1 MTTSSESSTSTR
13 VLLLGIWGHLTKR
26 RRIQLGALLVVM
38 LASSAAEVF
47 SLAAVLPFLAVLAN
61 PEQIWQL
68 PLVQQIA
75 PVLQITAVDQLL
87 RPVTLLFGIAAI
99 AAAAVRLLNVW
110 LNGRV
115 AAAVG
120 SDLSCEAYKRTL
132 YQPYGVHVA
141 RNSSGVITAL
151 QSNVGLLVVVLN
163 ALLTMF
169 TSGLVLLALLWAL
182 LMIDAR
188 VALIAGGVFGVAYTV
203 IVQSSKR
210 QLEINSNKAV
220 VYNQLS
226 LQALQEGLGAIR
238 DVLLDGSQPLYLN
251 IYRET
256 DRPLRQISAKSNFI
270 GAFPRYLMEAV
281 GLCLI
286 GGVAYGLT
294 NRYGGI
300 ATALPLLGALALGAQ
315 RILPALQ
322 QTYSSWTAIKAYKS
336 EVESV
341 LSNLKQPLP
350 AGANGVAATPLK
362 LQNNVSFENVYFAYS
377 NEIPTVLNGLS
388 FEIKKGER
396 LGFIGTTGSGKSTT
410 IDLLMGLL
418 EPNSGIVLVDNI
430 DIKSKQDP
438 ANLLAWRAAIAHVP
452 QAIYLADRS
461 IAENIAF
468 GVDPK
473 QINVERVKEA
483 AQQAQIAEFIESS
496 PQGYKTFVGE
506 RGIRLSGGQRQ
517 RIGIARALYKQASVL
532 IFDEATSALDNATEA
547 ALMDAIENLSR
558 ELTIV
563 MIAHRLTTVERCDR
577 VIELS
582 NGSVLAITKPSAILI

>member
-26 RRIQLGALLVVM
+26 RRIQLGVLLVVM

-61 PEQIWQL
+61 PEQIWQM
-68 PLVQQIA
+68 PVVQQIA
-75 PVLQITAVDQLL
+75 PVLQITAADQLL

-99 AAAAVRLLNVW
+99 AAATVRLLNVW

-141 RNSSGVITAL
+141 RNSSGVITAS
-151 QSNVGLLVVVLN
+151 QSQVSLLIVVLN
-163 ALLTMF
+163 ALLAIF
-169 TSGLVLLALLWAL
+169 TNGLVLLALLWAL

-188 VALIAGGVFGVAYTV
+188 VALIAGGVFGVAYAV
-203 IVQSSKR
+203 IVQSSKK
-210 QLEINSNKAV
+210 QLEINSKRSV
-220 VYNQLS
+220 VYSQLS
-226 LQALQEGLGAIR
+226 LQALQEGLGSIR
-238 DVLLDGSQPLYLN
+238 DVLLDGSQPLYLD
-251 IYRET
+251 IYREA
-256 DRPLRQISAKSNFI
+256 DRPLRQIIAKSNFI

-294 NRYGGI
+294 SRYGGI
-300 ATALPLLGALALGAQ
+300 ASALPLLGALALGAQ

-322 QTYSSWTAIKAYKS
+322 QTYTNWATINAYKGS
-336 EVESV
+336 VESV
-341 LSNLKQPLP
+341 LSILRQPLP
-350 AGANGVAATPLK
+350 AGAYEAAATPLEFQSK
-362 LQNNVSFENVYFAYS
+362 ISFKNVYFAYS
-377 NEIPTVLNGLS
+377 NETRTVLNGLS

-396 LGFIGTTGSGKSTT
+396 VGFIGTTGSGKSTT

-418 EPNSGIVLVDNI
+418 EPNSGEVLVDDI
-430 DIKSKQDP
+430 DINCKQDP
-438 ANLLAWRAAIAHVP
+438 ENLLAWRAAIAHVP

-468 GVDPK
+468 GVAPK
-473 QINVERVKEA
+473 QIDIKRVKEA
-483 AQQAQIAEFIESS
+483 ARQAQIAEFIESS

-582 NGSVLAITKPSAILI
+582 NGSVLAITKPSAMLI

>member
-1 MTTSSESSTSTR
+1 MTTSSESTISTR

-38 LASSAAEVF
+38 LASSGAEVF

-61 PEQIWQL
+61 PEQIWQM
-68 PLVQQIA
+68 PVVQQIA
-75 PVLQITAVDQLL
+75 PVLQITAADQLL

-99 AAAAVRLLNVW
+99 AAATVRLVNVW

-141 RNSSGVITAL
+141 RNSSGVITAS
-151 QSNVGLLVVVLN
+151 QSQVSLLIVVLN
-163 ALLTMF
+163 ALLATF
-169 TSGLVLLALLWAL
+169 TNGLVLLALLWAL

-188 VALIAGGVFGVAYTV
+188 VALIAGGVFGVAYAV
-203 IVQSSKR
+203 IVQTSKK
-210 QLEINSNKAV
+210 QLEINSKRSV
-220 VYNQLS
+220 VYSQLS
-226 LQALQEGLGAIR
+226 LQALQEGLGSIR
-238 DVLLDGSQPLYLN
+238 DVLLDGSQPLYLD
-251 IYRET
+251 IYRQA
-256 DRPLRQISAKSNFI
+256 DRPLRQIIAKSNFI

-286 GGVAYGLT
+286 GGLAYGLT
-294 NRYGGI
+294 SRYDGI

-322 QTYSSWTAIKAYKS
+322 QTYTNWATINAYKGA
-336 EVESV
+336 VESV
-341 LSNLKQPLP
+341 LSILKQPLP
-350 AGANGVAATPLK
+350 AGAYEAAATPLK
-362 LQNNVSFENVYFAYS
+362 FQSKITFENVYFTYS
-377 NEIPTVLNGLS
+377 NETPLILNGLS

-396 LGFIGTTGSGKSTT
+396 VGFIGPTGCGKSTT

-418 EPNSGIVLVDNI
+418 EPNSGEVLVDNI
-430 DIKSKQDP
+430 DINCKHDP
-438 ANLLAWRAAIAHVP
+438 KNLLGWRAAIAHVP
-452 QAIYLADRS
+452 QSIYLADRS

-468 GVDPK
+468 GVDPTQLDIK
-473 QINVERVKEA
+473 RVKEA
-483 AQQAQIAEFIESS
+483 ARQAQIAEFIESS

-532 IFDEATSALDNATEA
+532 VFDEATSALDNVTEK
-547 ALMDAIENLSR
+547 ALMVAIDNLSR
-558 ELTIV
+558 DLTIV
-563 MIAHRLTTVERCDR
+563 IIAHRLTTLQRCDKIIQLKDGC
-577 VIELS
+577 IEMPQ
-582 NGSVLAITKPSAILI
+582 TTSAKLH

>member
-1 MTTSSESSTSTR
+1 MTTSSQSTTSTR

-61 PEQIWQL
+61 PEQIWQM

-75 PVLQITAVDQLL
+75 PVLQITAADQLL

-99 AAAAVRLLNVW
+99 GAAAVRLLNVW

-151 QSNVGLLVVVLN
+151 QSNVGLLIVVLN

-182 LMIDAR
+182 LMIDAK
-188 VALIAGGVFGVAYTV
+188 VALIAGGVFGVAYAV

-210 QLEINSNKAV
+210 QLAINSNKAV
-220 VYNQLS
+220 VYSQLS

-238 DVLLDGSQPLYLN
+238 DVLLDGSQPLYLD
-251 IYRET
+251 IYREA

-294 NRYGGI
+294 SRYGSI

-322 QTYSSWTAIKAYKS
+322 QTYSSWAVIKAYKS
-336 EVESV
+336 AVESV
-341 LSNLKQPLP
+341 LSTLKQPLP
-350 AGANGVAATPLK
+350 AGAYGVAATPLK
-362 LQNNVSFENVYFAYS
+362 LQNKISFENVYFAYS
-377 NEIPTVLNGLS
+377 NETPTVLNGLS

-418 EPNSGIVLVDNI
+418 EPNSGRILVDDI
-430 DIKSKQDP
+430 DINSIQNP
-438 ANLLAWRAAIAHVP
+438 ENLLSWRAAISHVP

-468 GVDPK
+468 GVDQK
-473 QINVERVKEA
+473 QIDIKRVKEA
-483 AQQAQIAEFIESS
+483 AQQAQISEFIESS

-547 ALMDAIENLSR
+547 ALMDAIEGLSR

-563 MIAHRLTTVERCDR
+563 MIAHRLGTVQRCDR

-582 NGSVLAITKPSAILI
+582 NGSVLAITKPSAMLI

>member
-1 MTTSSESSTSTR
+1 MTTSSESTISTR

-68 PLVQQIA
+68 PVVQQLA
-75 PVLQITAVDQLL
+75 PVLQITAADQLL
-87 RPVTLLFGIAAI
+87 GPATLLFGIAAI
-99 AAAAVRLLNVW
+99 GAAAVRLLNVW

-151 QSNVGLLVVVLN
+151 QNNVRLLVGVIN
-163 ALLTMF
+163 ALLAMI
-169 TSGLVLLALLWAL
+169 TSVSVLLALLWAL
-182 LMIDAR
+182 LMIDAK
-188 VALIAGGVFGVAYTV
+188 VALIASGVFGVAYAV
-203 IVQSSKR
+203 IVKSSKR
-210 QLEINSNKAV
+210 QLAINSNKAV
-220 VYNQLS
+220 VYSQLS

-238 DVLLDGSQPLYLN
+238 DVLLDGSQPLYVD
-251 IYRET
+251 IYKEA
-256 DRPLRQISAKSNFI
+256 DRPLRQIDAKTNFI
-270 GAFPRYLMEAV
+270 AVFPRYLMEAV

-286 GGVAYGLT
+286 GGVAYGLSSS
-294 NRYGGI
+294 YGAI
-300 ATALPLLGALALGAQ
+300 AKTLPLLGALALGAQ

-322 QTYSSWTAIKAYKS
+322 QTYNSWAVIKAYKS
-336 EVESV
+336 AVESV
-341 LSNLKQPLP
+341 LSSLKQPLP
-350 AGANGVAATPLK
+350 KVIYGVAATPLK
-362 LQNNVSFENVYFAYS
+362 LQNNIKFENVYYAYS
-377 NEIPTVLNGLS
+377 SETPTVLNGLS

-418 EPNSGIVLVDNI
+418 EPNSGKVLVDDI
-430 DIKSKQDP
+430 DINSKQDP
-438 ANLLAWRAAIAHVP
+438 ENLLAWRAAIAHVP
-452 QAIYLADRS
+452 QTIYLADRS

-468 GVDPK
+468 GVDQK
-473 QINVERVKEA
+473 QIDIKRVKEA
-483 AQQAQIAEFIESS
+483 ARQAQIAEFIESS

-532 IFDEATSALDNATEA
+532 VFDEATSALDNATEA
-547 ALMDAIENLSR
+547 ALMDAIEGLSR

-582 NGSVLAITKPSAILI
+582 NGSVLAITKPSAMLI

>member
-1 MTTSSESSTSTR
+1 MTSSSQSTTSTR

-26 RRIQLGALLVVM
+26 RRIQLGVLLVVM
-38 LASSAAEVF
+38 LASGVAEVF

-61 PEQIWQL
+61 PEQIWQM

-75 PVLQITAVDQLL
+75 PVLQITAADQLL

-115 AAAVG
+115 AAAVS

-151 QSNVGLLVVVLN
+151 QSNVGSLVGMLN

-169 TSGLVLLALLWAL
+169 TSGLVLQALLWAL
-182 LMIDAR
+182 LIIDAR
-188 VALIAGGVFGVAYTV
+188 VALIAGGLFGVAYAV
-203 IVQSSKR
+203 IVQSSKK
-210 QLEINSNKAV
+210 QLAVISNKTV
-220 VYNQLS
+220 VYSQLS

-238 DVLLDGSQPLYLN
+238 DVLLDGSQPLYLD
-251 IYRET
+251 IYREA

-270 GAFPRYLMEAV
+270 AAFPRYLMEAV

-294 NRYGGI
+294 NSYGGI

-322 QTYSSWTAIKAYKS
+322 QTYSSWAAIKAYKS
-336 EVESV
+336 AVESV
-341 LSNLKQPLP
+341 LSTLKQPLP
-350 AGANGVAATPLK
+350 AGAYGVAATPLK
-362 LQNNVSFENVYFAYS
+362 LQNSIKFENVYFAYS
-377 NEIPTVLNGLS
+377 NETPSVLNGLS

-418 EPNSGIVLVDNI
+418 EPNSGKVLVDNI
-430 DIKSKQDP
+430 DINSKQDP
-438 ANLLAWRAAIAHVP
+438 EKLLAWRAAIAHVP

-468 GVDPK
+468 GVDQK
-473 QINVERVKEA
+473 QIDIKRVKEA
-483 AQQAQIAEFIESS
+483 AQQAQISEFIESS

>member
-1 MTTSSESSTSTR
+1 MTNSSQSTTSTR

-26 RRIQLGALLVVM
+26 RRIQLGVLLVVM
-38 LASSAAEVF
+38 LASGVAEVF

-61 PEQIWQL
+61 PEQIWQM

-75 PVLQITAVDQLL
+75 PVLQITAADQLL
-87 RPVTLLFGIAAI
+87 GPVTLLFGIAAI
-99 AAAAVRLLNVW
+99 AAAVVRLLNVW

-120 SDLSCEAYKRTL
+120 SDLSCEAYKLTL

-151 QSNVGLLVVVLN
+151 QGNMGALVGMFN
-163 ALLTMF
+163 ALLVMF
-169 TSGLVLLALLWAL
+169 TSGLVLLSLLWAL

-188 VALIAGGVFGVAYTV
+188 VALIVGGVFGVAYAV

-210 QLEINSNKAV
+210 QLAINSNKTV
-220 VYNQLS
+220 VYSQLS

-238 DVLLDGSQPLYLN
+238 DVLLDGSQPLYLD
-251 IYRET
+251 IYRQA

-270 GAFPRYLMEAV
+270 GSFPRYLMEAL

-286 GGVAYGLT
+286 GGVAYVLT
-294 NRYGGI
+294 SRYGGI
-300 ATALPLLGALALGAQ
+300 ETALPLLGALALGAQ

-322 QTYSSWTAIKAYKS
+322 QTYSSWAVIKGCKS
-336 EVESV
+336 AVESV
-341 LSNLKQPLP
+341 LSTLKQPLP
-350 AGANGVAATPLK
+350 AGAYGVAAKPLK
-362 LQNNVSFENVYFAYS
+362 LQNSIEFENVCFAYS
-377 NEIPTVLNGLS
+377 NETPKVLNGLS

-418 EPNSGIVLVDNI
+418 KPNSGRVLVDNF
-430 DIKSKQDP
+430 DINSKQYP
-438 ANLLAWRAAIAHVP
+438 ENLLDWRAAIAHVP
-452 QAIYLADRS
+452 QAVYLADRS

-468 GVDPK
+468 GVGQK
-473 QINVERVKEA
+473 QIDIKRVKEA
-483 AQQAQIAEFIESS
+483 AQQAQIAGFIESS
-496 PQGYKTFVGE
+496 PQAYKTFVGE

-547 ALMDAIENLSR
+547 ALMDAIEGLSR

>member
-1 MTTSSESSTSTR
+1 MTRSSKSTSSSR

-38 LASSAAEVF
+38 LASGVAEVF

-61 PEQIWQL
+61 PEQIWQM

-75 PVLQITAVDQLL
+75 PVLQITAADQLL

-99 AAAAVRLLNVW
+99 AAAVVRLLNVW

-141 RNSSGVITAL
+141 RNSSDVITAL
-151 QSNVGLLVVVLN
+151 QSNVGSLVGMLN

-169 TSGLVLLALLWAL
+169 TSGLVLLSVLWAL
-182 LMIDAR
+182 LIIDSR
-188 VALIAGGVFGVAYTV
+188 VALIAGGLFGVAYAV
-203 IVQSSKR
+203 IVQISKK
-210 QLEINSNKAV
+210 QLAVISNKTV
-220 VYNQLS
+220 VYSQLS

-238 DVLLDGSQPLYLN
+238 DVLLDGSQPLYLD
-251 IYRET
+251 IYREA
-256 DRPLRQISAKSNFI
+256 DRPLRQITAKSNFI
-270 GAFPRYLMEAV
+270 ASFPRYLMEAV

-294 NRYGGI
+294 SRYGGI

-322 QTYSSWTAIKAYKS
+322 QTYNSWAVIKAYKS
-336 EVESV
+336 AAESV
-341 LSNLKQPLP
+341 LSTLKQPLP
-350 AGANGVAATPLK
+350 AGAYAVAEKPLK
-362 LQNNVSFENVYFAYS
+362 LQNNIKFENVCFTYS
-377 NEIPTVLNGLS
+377 IETPTVLNGLN

-418 EPNSGIVLVDNI
+418 EPNDGKVLVDNI
-430 DIKSKQDP
+430 DINSKQDP
-438 ANLLAWRAAIAHVP
+438 ENLLAWRAAIAHVP
-452 QAIYLADRS
+452 QTIYLADRS

-468 GVDPK
+468 GVDQK
-473 QINVERVKEA
+473 QIDIKRVKEA
-483 AQQAQIAEFIESS
+483 AQQAQIAGFIESS
-496 PQGYKTFVGE
+496 PEAYKTFVGE

-547 ALMDAIENLSR
+547 ALMDAIESLSR

-577 VIELS
+577 VIELC
-582 NGSVLAITKPSAILI
+582 NGSVLAVNSPQQF

>member
-1 MTTSSESSTSTR
+1 MTISSESTISTR

-61 PEQIWQL
+61 PAQIWQL

-75 PVLQITAVDQLL
+75 PVLQITAADQLL
-87 RPVTLLFGIAAI
+87 RPVTLLFAIAAI
-99 AAAAVRLLNVW
+99 GAAAVRLLNVW

-132 YQPYGVHVA
+132 YQLYGVHVA

-151 QSNVGLLVVVLN
+151 QSNVGLLIVVLN

-203 IVQSSKR
+203 IVQSSKK
-210 QLEINSNKAV
+210 QLAINSNKAV
-220 VYNQLS
+220 VYSQLS

-238 DVLLDGSQPLYLN
+238 DVLLDGSQPLYLD
-251 IYRET
+251 IYREA

-294 NRYGGI
+294 SRYGGI

-315 RILPALQ
+315 RILPAMQ
-322 QTYSSWTAIKAYKS
+322 QTYSSWAAIKAYKS
-336 EVESV
+336 AVESV
-341 LSNLKQPLP
+341 LSTLKQPLP
-350 AGANGVAATPLK
+350 AGAYGVAVTPLK
-362 LQNNVSFENVYFAYS
+362 LQNSIKFENIYFAYS
-377 NEIPTVLNGLS
+377 NETSTVLNGLG

-418 EPNSGIVLVDNI
+418 EPNSGKVLVDNI
-430 DIKSKQDP
+430 DINSKQDP
-438 ANLLAWRAAIAHVP
+438 ENLLAWRAAIAHVP

-468 GVDPK
+468 GVDQK
-473 QINVERVKEA
+473 QIDIKRVKEA
-483 AQQAQIAEFIESS
+483 ARQAQIAEFIESS

-517 RIGIARALYKQASVL
+517 RIGIARALYKKASVL
-532 IFDEATSALDNATEA
+532 VFDEATSALDNATEA
-547 ALMDAIENLSR
+547 ALMDAIEGLSR

-563 MIAHRLTTVERCDR
+563 MIAHRLSTVQRCDR

-582 NGSVLAITKPSAILI
+582 NGSVLAITKPSVRLI

>member
-1 MTTSSESSTSTR
+1 MTTSSESTISTR
-13 VLLLGIWGHLTKR
+13 VLLLGIWGHLTKH
-26 RRIQLGALLVVM
+26 RRIQLGALLLVM

-75 PVLQITAVDQLL
+75 PMLQITAADQLL

-99 AAAAVRLLNVW
+99 SAAAVRLLNVW

-132 YQPYGVHVA
+132 YQPYRVHVA
-141 RNSSGVITAL
+141 RNSSEVITAL
-151 QSNVGLLVVVLN
+151 QNNVGLLIGVLN
-163 ALLTMF
+163 ALLTMI

-188 VALIAGGVFGVAYTV
+188 VALIAGGVFGVTYTV

-210 QLEINSNKAV
+210 QLAINSNKAV
-220 VYNQLS
+220 VYSQLS

-238 DVLLDGSQPLYLN
+238 DVLLDGSQPLYLD
-251 IYRET
+251 IYRVA
-256 DRPLRQISAKSNFI
+256 DRPLRQIIAKSNFI

-286 GGVAYGLT
+286 GWVAYGLT
-294 NRYGGI
+294 SRYGGI
-300 ATALPLLGALALGAQ
+300 ASALPLLGALALGAQ

-322 QTYSSWTAIKAYKS
+322 QTYTNWATINAYKGS
-336 EVESV
+336 VESV
-341 LSNLKQPLP
+341 LSILRQPLP
-350 AGANGVAATPLK
+350 AGAYEAAATPLEFQSK
-362 LQNNVSFENVYFAYS
+362 ISFKNVYFAYS
-377 NEIPTVLNGLS
+377 NETPTVLNGLS

-396 LGFIGTTGSGKSTT
+396 VGFIGPTGCGKSTT

-418 EPNSGIVLVDNI
+418 EPNSGEVLVDDI
-430 DIKSKQDP
+430 DINCKQDP
-438 ANLLAWRAAIAHVP
+438 ENLLAWRAAIAHVP
-452 QAIYLADRS
+452 QSIYLADRS
-461 IAENIAF
+461 IADNIAF
-468 GVDPK
+468 GVDPEK
-473 QINVERVKEA
+473 LDIKRVKEA
-483 AQQAQIAEFIESS
+483 ARQAQIAEFIESS

-517 RIGIARALYKQASVL
+517 RIGIARALYKKASVMV
-532 IFDEATSALDNATEA
+532 FDEATSALDNSTEK
-547 ALMDAIENLSR
+547 ALMLAIDNLSR
-558 ELTIV
+558 DLTIV
-563 MIAHRLTTVERCDR
+563 IIAHRLTTLERCDKIIQLKDGF
-577 VIELS
+577 VEMPQ
-582 NGSVLAITKPSAILI
+582 TTSAKLH

>member
-1 MTTSSESSTSTR
+1 MTSSSESTTSTR
-13 VLLLGIWGHLTKR
+13 LLLLGIWGHLTKR
-26 RRIQLGALLVVM
+26 RRIQLGALLLVM

-68 PLVQQIA
+68 PLVQLIA
-75 PVLQITAVDQLL
+75 PVLQITAADQLL
-87 RPVTLLFGIAAI
+87 KPVTLLFGIAAI
-99 AAAAVRLLNVW
+99 GAAAVRLLNVW

-132 YQPYGVHVA
+132 CQPYGVHVA

-151 QSNVGLLVVVLN
+151 QNNLRLLIDVLN
-163 ALLTMF
+163 ALLTML

-182 LMIDAR
+182 LMIDAK
-188 VALIAGGVFGVAYTV
+188 VALISGGVFGVAYAV
-203 IVQSSKR
+203 IVQRNKR
-210 QLEINSNKAV
+210 WLAVNSNRFV
-220 VYNQLS
+220 VYSQVS

-238 DVLLDGSQPLYLN
+238 DVLIDGNQYFYLD
-251 IYRET
+251 IYREA
-256 DRPLRQISAKSNFI
+256 DRPLRQIIAKSNFI
-270 GAFPRYLMEAV
+270 AAFPRYLMEAV

-294 NRYGGI
+294 SRHGGI
-300 ATALPLLGALALGAQ
+300 AIALPLIGALALGAQ

-322 QTYSSWTAIKAYKS
+322 QTYASWTVIKAYKS
-336 EVESV
+336 SVKSV
-341 LSNLKQPLP
+341 LSILNQPLP
-350 AGANGVAATPLK
+350 AGYYAVAATPLK
-362 LQNNVSFENVYFAYS
+362 LQNSIKFENVYFAYS
-377 NEIPTVLNGLS
+377 NETPTVLNGLS
-388 FEIKKGER
+388 FEIRKGER
-396 LGFIGTTGSGKSTT
+396 VGFIGTTGSGKSTT

-418 EPNSGIVLVDNI
+418 EPNSGKVLVNNI
-430 DIKSKQDP
+430 DINSKQDP
-438 ANLLAWRAAIAHVP
+438 ANLFAWRAAIAHVP
-452 QAIYLADRS
+452 QTIYLADRS

-473 QINVERVKEA
+473 LIDIKRVKEA
-483 AQQAQIAEFIESS
+483 ARQAQIAEFIESS

-532 IFDEATSALDNATEA
+532 IFDEATSALDNTTEA
-547 ALMDAIENLSR
+547 ALMDAIEGLSR

-582 NGSVLAITKPSAILI
+582 NGSVLAITKPSAMLI

>member
-1 MTTSSESSTSTR
+1 MTTSSESTISTR

-26 RRIQLGALLVVM
+26 RRIQLGALLMVM

-61 PEQIWQL
+61 PEQIWQM

-75 PVLQITAVDQLL
+75 PVLQITAADQLL

-115 AAAVG
+115 AAAVS

-151 QSNVGLLVVVLN
+151 QSNVGSLVGMLN

-169 TSGLVLLALLWAL
+169 TSGLVLQALLWAL
-182 LMIDAR
+182 LIIDAR
-188 VALIAGGVFGVAYTV
+188 VALIAGGLFGVAYAV
-203 IVQSSKR
+203 IVQSSKK
-210 QLEINSNKAV
+210 QLAVISNKTV
-220 VYNQLS
+220 VYSQLS

-238 DVLLDGSQPLYLN
+238 DVLLDGSQPLYLD
-251 IYRET
+251 IYREA

-270 GAFPRYLMEAV
+270 AAFPRYLMEAV

-286 GGVAYGLT
+286 GGVAYGLS
-294 NRYGGI
+294 NSYGGI

-322 QTYSSWTAIKAYKS
+322 QTYSSWAAIKAYKS
-336 EVESV
+336 AVESV
-341 LSNLKQPLP
+341 LSTLKQPLP
-350 AGANGVAATPLK
+350 AGAYGVAATPLK
-362 LQNNVSFENVYFAYS
+362 LQNSIKFENVYFAYS
-377 NEIPTVLNGLS
+377 NETLSVLNGLS

-418 EPNSGIVLVDNI
+418 EPNSGKVLVDNI
-430 DIKSKQDP
+430 DINSKQDP
-438 ANLLAWRAAIAHVP
+438 EKLLAWRAAIAHVP
-452 QAIYLADRS
+452 QAIYLADR
-461 IAENIAF
+461 
-468 GVDPK
+468 
-473 QINVERVKEA
+473 
-483 AQQAQIAEFIESS
+483 
-496 PQGYKTFVGE
+496 
-506 RGIRLSGGQRQ
+506 
-517 RIGIARALYKQASVL
+517 
-532 IFDEATSALDNATEA
+532 
-547 ALMDAIENLSR
+547 
-558 ELTIV
+558 
-563 MIAHRLTTVERCDR
+563 
-577 VIELS
+577 
-582 NGSVLAITKPSAILI
+582 